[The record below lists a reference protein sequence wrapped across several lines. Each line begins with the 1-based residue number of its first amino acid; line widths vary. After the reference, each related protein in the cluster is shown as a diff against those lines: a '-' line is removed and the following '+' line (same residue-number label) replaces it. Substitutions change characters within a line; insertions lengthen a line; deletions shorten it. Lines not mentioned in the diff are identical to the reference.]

1 MKYFQVLLAFLALAA
16 SPIEA
21 KKANQAAA
29 VAPPPRELNVGE
41 MAFAGAAATAFG
53 VTIMHPV
60 DTIKTLQQS
69 SEGAGLSM
77 IGATS
82 KIMKNGGFGAMYSG
96 LGPYVVSDGFA
107 GAFKFAT

>member
-21 KKANQAAA
+21 KKASQAAA
-29 VAPPPRELNVGE
+29 VAPPRELSGGE
-41 MAFAGAAATAFG
+41 MALAGAAATAFG

-69 SEGAGLSM
+69 SGGAGLNM
-77 IGATS
+77 IGATI
-82 KIMKNGGFGAMYSG
+82 KIMKDGGFGAMYSG

-107 GAFKFAT
+107 GALKFAT